1 METDAAGDGEEELVE
16 EKEKNVVGLDDVAA
30 EVAAQGELLSAL
42 NDKQDK
48 FKEELNDKLEGVGFK
63 QDQLKDQL
71 KDELQDGLKRVRD
84 ELKEQ
89 LESVFGDKKDM
100 YEQEIAML
108 KEQLAKAL
116 AEAARKRPRMRG
128 S

>member
-1 METDAAGDGEEELVE
+1 MLST
-16 EKEKNVVGLDDVAA
+16 
-30 EVAAQGELLSAL
+30 QGELLSTL
-42 NDKQDK
+42 S
-48 FKEELNDKLEGVGFK
+48 DKLEGVGYK
-63 QDQLKDQL
+63 QDQLKDEL
-71 KDELQDGLKRVRD
+71 TDKFKDELKRVKD

-108 KEQLAKAL
+108 KEQLAKAM